1 MTVYLPMDIKTIK
14 AKNLTNHCYF
24 ELIKTTST
32 APFLEEPTLT
42 LNGTFDGNYLLMEG
56 IIKPRS
62 YRIIEYEA
70 HFCCFVN

>member
-32 APFLEEPTLT
+32 APFLEEPTPT
-42 LNGTFDGNYLLMEG
+42 LNGTFDGNYLLM
-56 IIKPRS
+56 
-62 YRIIEYEA
+62 
-70 HFCCFVN
+70 